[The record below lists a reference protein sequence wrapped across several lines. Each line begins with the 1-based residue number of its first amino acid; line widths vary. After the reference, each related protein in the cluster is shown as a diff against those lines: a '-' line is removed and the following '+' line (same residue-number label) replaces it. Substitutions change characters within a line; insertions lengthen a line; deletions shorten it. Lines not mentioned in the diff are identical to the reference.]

1 MALLSHLFVLLDRS
15 QLSKRTGA
23 AAGQR
28 VVLALF
34 HVFLLNLYLNRLFSL
49 SHNLVCRGY
58 NRVFKM
64 AVFSNITKSYT
75 NKCTH
80 TVQYTIKTDNRGLCK
95 CCLLCVSPG
104 IASYFCTVAGG
115 TWNPKGPDLSN
126 CTSHWVTQVAQK
138 VGQQCPPDGSGDRE
152 GRNKTRQLSSSTLSE
167 RARCICHFMASCWF
181 QH

>member
-104 IASYFCTVAGG
+104 IASYLCTVAGG

-126 CTSHWVTQVAQK
+126 CTSHWVAQVAQK
-138 VGQQCPPDGSGDRE
+138 VGQHCAPMAPGWQAGKEQNTNFSLLLYLKG
-152 GRNKTRQLSSSTLSE
+152 KSVSVFVL
-167 RARCICHFMASCWF
+167 ASCWLL
-181 QH
+181 H